1 MSILIKTAGW
11 LGSVLAILALMIAL
25 LKQIITFIG
34 FLTMV
39 IKVGI
44 VLLFILVFVGIGFLA
59 LRAFQSNQKS
69 KSN

>member
-1 MSILIKTAGW
+1 MSIFVKTAGW
-11 LGSVLAILALMIAL
+11 LGSVLAILALVIAL

-44 VLLFILVFVGIGFLA
+44 VLLFIAVFIGIGLLA
-59 LRAFQSNQKS
+59 LRAFQSNKKS
-69 KSN
+69 SQ